1 MPLVMIS
8 NKNRTKYKR
17 FGIIITTFI
26 GLEEN
31 NTEKMQQLLQA
42 EGIEILLS

>member
-17 FGIIITTFI
+17 
-26 GLEEN
+26 
-31 NTEKMQQLLQA
+31 
-42 EGIEILLS
+42 SV